1 MKWRIG
7 GGKMLL
13 YQQALA
19 IAEDAH
25 KGQVDKA
32 GVDYIQHPLFVAS
45 LVEGEL
51 AKTVA
56 LLHDVVEDSDWTLED
71 LRKEGLLEEVVQAVG
86 ILTKKRNENYEEYIL
101 RVKQNPL
108 ARQVKLADLK
118 HNSDLSRLANVTDR
132 DRKRVAKYQKAI
144 AFLSEE

>member
-1 MKWRIG
+1 MV
-7 GGKMLL
+7 L

-19 IAEDAH
+19 IARDAH

-71 LRKEGLLEEVVQAVG
+71 LRNKGLPEEVVQTVG
-86 ILTKKRNENYEEYIL
+86 ILTKKRNEKYEEYIL

-108 ARQVKLADLK
+108 ARQVKLADLQ
-118 HNSDLSRLANVTDR
+118 HNSDLSRLTTVTEI
-132 DRKRVAKYQKAI
+132 DRKRAEKYRQAI
-144 AFLSEE
+144 AFL

>member
-1 MKWRIG
+1 
-7 GGKMLL
+7 MLL

-19 IAEDAH
+19 IAKDAH

-71 LRKEGLLEEVVQAVG
+71 LRKEGLPEEVVQAVG
-86 ILTKKRNENYEEYIL
+86 IITKKRNENYEEYIL

-108 ARQVKLADLK
+108 ARQVKLADLQ

-144 AFLSEE
+144 AYLSEE

>member
-1 MKWRIG
+1 
-7 GGKMLL
+7 MLL

-71 LRKEGLLEEVVQAVG
+71 LRKEGLPEEVVQAVG

-108 ARQVKLADLK
+108 ARQVKLADLQ

-144 AFLSEE
+144 SFLSEE

>member
-1 MKWRIG
+1 
-7 GGKMLL
+7 MLL

-71 LRKEGLLEEVVQAVG
+71 LRKEGLPEEVVQAVG

-144 AFLSEE
+144 SFLSEE

>member
-1 MKWRIG
+1 MKWRMEG
-7 GGKMLL
+7 VKMLL

-19 IAEDAH
+19 IAKDAH

-71 LRKEGLLEEVVQAVG
+71 LRKEGLPEEVVQAVG

-108 ARQVKLADLK
+108 ARQVKLADLQ

-144 AFLSEE
+144 AYLSEE

>member
-1 MKWRIG
+1 MV
-7 GGKMLL
+7 L

-19 IAEDAH
+19 IARDAH

-32 GVDYIQHPLFVAS
+32 GVDYIQPPLFVAS

-71 LRKEGLLEEVVQAVG
+71 LRKKGLPEEVVQAVG
-86 ILTKKRNENYEEYIL
+86 ILTKKRNEKYEEYIL

-108 ARQVKLADLK
+108 ARQVKLADLQ
-118 HNSDLSRLANVTDR
+118 HNSDLSRLTTVTEI
-132 DRKRVAKYQKAI
+132 DRKRAEKYRQAI
-144 AFLSEE
+144 AFL

>member
-1 MKWRIG
+1 
-7 GGKMLL
+7 MLL

-71 LRKEGLLEEVVQAVG
+71 LRKEGLPEEVVQAVG

-108 ARQVKLADLK
+108 ARQVKLADLQ

>member
-1 MKWRIG
+1 
-7 GGKMLL
+7 MLL

-19 IAEDAH
+19 IAKDAH

-45 LVEGEL
+45 WVEGEL

-71 LRKEGLLEEVVQAVG
+71 LRKEGLPEEVVQAVG
-86 ILTKKRNENYEEYIL
+86 IITKKRNENYEEYIL

-144 AFLSEE
+144 SFLSEE

>member
-1 MKWRIG
+1 
-7 GGKMLL
+7 MLL

-19 IAEDAH
+19 IAKDAH

-56 LLHDVVEDSDWTLED
+56 LLHDVVEDSAWTLED
-71 LRKEGLLEEVVQAVG
+71 LRKEGLPEEVVQAVG

-144 AFLSEE
+144 SFLSEE

>member
-1 MKWRIG
+1 
-7 GGKMLL
+7 MLL

-19 IAEDAH
+19 IAKDAH

-71 LRKEGLLEEVVQAVG
+71 LRKEGLPEEVVQAVG

-108 ARQVKLADLK
+108 ARQVKLADLQ

>member
-1 MKWRIG
+1 
-7 GGKMLL
+7 MLL
-13 YQQALA
+13 YQKALA

-32 GVDYIQHPLFVAS
+32 GVAYIHHPLYVAS

-51 AKTVA
+51 AKTIA
-56 LLHDVVEDSDWTLED
+56 LLHDVVEDSAWTLED
-71 LRKEGLLEEVVQAVG
+71 LRMEGLPEEVVQVVG
-86 ILTKKRNENYEEYIL
+86 ILTKNRDESYEEYL
-101 RVKQNPL
+101 MHVKQNPL
-108 ARQVKLADLK
+108 ARQVKLADLH